1 MRRIHFVWVSFLLYT
16 LSMNIPALSAK
27 KTERVILFMIDG
39 MHWQAPEKLNMPVY
53 NSLIK
58 EGTYVQKSYMII
70 PHHPTVGDY
79 SKFNSCSFPNPM
91 LHEGTIFLSPEN
103 KMIQEMIPPKYQ
115 TAFVVNT
122 TAYRSVGRGF
132 STCIM
137 DNKLTDDQTVEQAI
151 KLLES
156 QNIRFMRVHVQSP
169 GSIGT
174 NIAMFSEGKTYARD
188 IFGKGSPYVNAIENA
203 DKLLGK
209 FIDHLKKT
217 GKWESSVLIVTSDH
231 GQSKVGWHPMMDED
245 SWVTPLVFSGK
256 GIARGRELPYF
267 EHTDLAPTIAWLLG
281 VKSPNNNGGAG
292 KTVKEIMEN
301 VNITSY
307 NPAQY
312 IKTINQQIRQ
322 YNILYAKMVLVAE
335 KDNYVAN
342 IMSSLSNEN
351 LTPEPFYHQDRI
363 TEWYKADSTEH
374 MIKANEVVLQK
385 MKEILLIK
393 SK

>member
-1 MRRIHFVWVSFLLYT
+1 MRKVHCKAVFFLLYILSVNIST
-16 LSMNIPALSAK
+16 LPAK
-27 KTERVILFMIDG
+27 EPERVILFMIDG
-39 MHWQAPEKLNMPVY
+39 MHWQAPEKLNMPVL

-58 EGTYVQKSYMII
+58 EGTYVRKSCMII

-79 SKFNSCSFPNPM
+79 SLSNSCSFPNPM

-103 KMIQEMIPPKYQ
+103 KMVQEMISPKHQ

-137 DNKLTDDQTVEQAI
+137 DNSLTDDQTVKQAI
-151 KLLES
+151 HLLES
-156 QNIRFMRVHVQSP
+156 QEIRFMRVHLQSP

-174 NIAMFSEGKTYARD
+174 SIAMFSEGKPYARD
-188 IFGKGSPYVNAIENA
+188 IFGEGSPYVDAIENA
-203 DKLLGK
+203 DRLLGEL
-209 FIDHLKKT
+209 IDYLKT
-217 GKWESSVLIVTSDH
+217 AEKWESTVLIVTSDH

-245 SWVTPLVFSGK
+245 SWVTPLLFCGT
-256 GIARGRELPYF
+256 GIAKGRELPYF
-267 EHTDLAPTIAWLLG
+267 EHTDLAPTIARLLG
-281 VKSPNNNGGAG
+281 AEAPNTGGGAG
-292 KTVKEIMEN
+292 KAVEEIMEKTD
-301 VNITSY
+301 VASY
-307 NPAQY
+307 NSTQY

-342 IMSSLSNEN
+342 IISSLSNEN

-363 TEWYKADSTEH
+363 TEWYKAGSTEH
-374 MIKANEVVLQK
+374 LIKANEAILHK
-385 MKEILLIK
+385 MKETLLIK
-393 SK
+393 

>member
-1 MRRIHFVWVSFLLYT
+1 MRKIHFVWVSFLLYA
-16 LSMNIPALSAK
+16 LSVNIPTLSAK
-27 KTERVILFMIDG
+27 EPERVILFMIDG
-39 MHWQAPEKLNMPVY
+39 MHWQAPEKLNMPIL

-58 EGTYVQKSYMII
+58 EGTYVRKSYMII

-79 SKFNSCSFPNPM
+79 SMSNSCSFPNPM

-103 KMIQEMIPPKYQ
+103 KMIQEMISPKQQ

-137 DNKLTDDQTVEQAI
+137 DNSLTDDQTVEQAI

-156 QNIRFMRVHVQSP
+156 QKIRFMRIHLQSP

-174 NIAMFSEGKTYARD
+174 AIAMNSEGKPYARD
-188 IFGKGSPYVNAIENA
+188 IFGEGSPYVDAVENA
-203 DKLLGK
+203 DKLLGEL
-209 FIDHLKKT
+209 IDYLKKT

-231 GQSKVGWHPMMDED
+231 GQSKVGWHPMLDED
-245 SWVTPLVFSGK
+245 SWVTPLVFAGT

-267 EHTDLAPTIAWLLG
+267 EHTDLAPTIARLLG
-281 VKSPNNNGGAG
+281 VKAPNTSGGAG
-292 KTVKEIMEN
+292 KAVEEIMQN
-301 VNITSY
+301 ADATSY

-322 YNILYAKMVLVAE
+322 YNILYAKLVLVAE
-335 KDNYVAN
+335 KNNYVAN
-342 IMSSLSNEN
+342 IISSLSNEN

-363 TEWYKADSTEH
+363 TEWYKAGSTEH
-374 MIKANEVVLQK
+374 LIQANEAVLHK
-385 MKEILLIK
+385 MQETLLIK
-393 SK
+393 